1 MKVVHSL
8 VPSQS
13 SDSPSSHGATGN
25 AYGYLSS
32 YPTLVLSLPDL
43 RELVQLISEHL
54 DVETPFVFSNGGST
68 VSQGGRGVPLAI
80 DLDAGRV
87 KRLIDKY
94 VEYLTSKS
102 GRNTNL
108 RKSGDHI
115 AGFDDEARFAGPH
128 ELEILLRWG
137 LARVGAAWRPHLT
150 VSLFRIS
157 YCPPPSAIPSS
168 STSTAPDPTSFE
180 STCTAYLRSVHAT
193 EHYLLSFIRWQDTPT
208 SLSGGGSGAGG
219 IPGRLK
225 EWIKDY
231 PRTLS
236 GHARVFAIA
245 DLCWEAVDSEIENNI
260 VLDREM
266 EHRLYEDAP
275 PMYALGP
282 NTTGSS
288 QIQSFPPSSELL
300 QAVAD
305 HPEPLSRE
313 KFEYA
318 LQLRMSQV
326 AVLEYVEGAEG
337 AADKLPK
344 VFQWIAEKR
353 GMNGDQTHGCSGM
366 LMAASTNQD
375 RAKLCLYEHA
385 DLQTTKSLRSK
396 LLLPLP
402 PIATM
407 AELMTTTVSQHHLPL
422 PPQTVLADIL
432 VPEGD
437 AASKL
442 PNNHKS
448 RGMNENFQA
457 SLADYTSDFSG
468 VLHYNENFE

>member
-68 VSQGGRGVPLAI
+68 VSQGSRGVPLAI

-87 KRLIDKY
+87 KRLIDNETGSTLSKIRSY
-94 VEYLTSKS
+94 TSRVKS
-102 GRNTNL
+102 AFWTVVVVWV
-108 RKSGDHI
+108 K
-115 AGFDDEARFAGPH
+115 
-128 ELEILLRWG
+128 
-137 LARVGAAWRPHLT
+137 GAAWRPHLT

-266 EHRLYEDAP
+266 EHRLYVFSLFGPYPSHSILSPPNEEDAP

-288 QIQSFPPSSELL
+288 QIQSLPPSSELL

-305 HPEPLSRE
+305 HPEPSSRE

-353 GMNGDQTHGCSGM
+353 GMNGDQTHG
-366 LMAASTNQD
+366 A
-375 RAKLCLYEHA
+375 
-385 DLQTTKSLRSK
+385 
-396 LLLPLP
+396 
-402 PIATM
+402 
-407 AELMTTTVSQHHLPL
+407 
-422 PPQTVLADIL
+422 
-432 VPEGD
+432 
-437 AASKL
+437 
-442 PNNHKS
+442 KS
-448 RGMNENFQA
+448 RSRMPHMPGPI
-457 SLADYTSDFSG
+457 L
-468 VLHYNENFE
+468 